1 VPSNSSDGYLRQNAH
16 LQQLHVLA
24 TTNAAKPPRKGQ
36 VNMAKKV
43 LVVDDSSTVRQ
54 QVGLVLTQAG
64 FQVVEAVDG
73 VDGVNKIGST
83 PDLSLVICDVNMP
96 QMNGIELVEKVMQ
109 DGKNAGLPILM
120 LTTEGQAS
128 MIERAKKAGAKGWM
142 VKPFKPDLLL
152 AAANKISRSA

>member
-1 VPSNSSDGYLRQNAH
+1 
-16 LQQLHVLA
+16 
-24 TTNAAKPPRKGQ
+24 
-36 VNMAKKV
+36 MAKKV

-73 VDGVNKIGST
+73 LDGVNKIGST

-128 MIERAKKAGAKGWM
+128 LIERAKKAGAKGWM